1 MLNTFVCR
9 YVVQYNDNL
18 QKKHVWNNNKNVVQE
33 DDQFTEIF
41 VKKTD
46 AEFAVY
52 IHGKVLA
59 CRLIEHR
66 TALFV
71 CWKV

>member
-1 MLNTFVCR
+1 MLSSTTTICK
-9 YVVQYNDNL
+9 
-18 QKKHVWNNNKNVVQE
+18 KKHVWNNNKNVVQE
-33 DDQFTEIF
+33 DEHFTEIF

-52 IHGKVLA
+52 IHG
-59 CRLIEHR
+59 RLIEHR